1 MYFLTP
7 LKMEIDMKSFYLAIT
22 LLASSPA
29 FSAEV
34 TVEMLN
40 NKDGQMYAYSTKIV
54 KVAVGDTVTWK
65 ATNAGH
71 NAVFVQKGFPEG
83 AAPLDNTP
91 IGKDVSYTFDKPG
104 IYMVKCNPHY
114 GLGMLQAVVVGN
126 DMSNLEQVKAA
137 SYPGKAKANADEI
150 FAELSKG

>member
-1 MYFLTP
+1 
-7 LKMEIDMKSFYLAIT
+7 MKSQYLVLA

-29 FSAEV
+29 FSAEL

-40 NKDGQMYAYSTKIV
+40 NKDGQMHVYSTEIM

-71 NAVFVQKGFPEG
+71 NAVFVPKGFPEG
-83 AAPLDNTP
+83 AAPLDSP
-91 IGKDVSYTFDKPG
+91 IGKDVTYTFDKPG
-104 IYMVKCNPHY
+104 VYMVKCNPHF

-126 DMSNLEQVKAA
+126 DLSNLEQVKVAN
-137 SYPGKAKANADEI
+137 YPGKAKAAAGKI
-150 FAELSKG
+150 FAELTKD

>member
-1 MYFLTP
+1 
-7 LKMEIDMKSFYLAIT
+7 MKTILLSLALIT
-22 LLASSPA
+22 ASPA

-40 NKDGQMYAYSTKIV
+40 NKDGNMFVYSSKIV
-54 KVAVGDTVTWK
+54 RVAVGDVVTWK

-71 NAVFVQKGFPEG
+71 NAVFVPKGFPEG
-83 AAPLDNTP
+83 AKALD
-91 IGKDVSYTFDKPG
+91 GMMSKDVSYTFEKPG
-104 IYMVKCNPHY
+104 IYMIKCNPHY

-126 DMSNLEQVKAA
+126 DLSNLDQVKAA
-137 SYPGKAKANADEI
+137 NYPGKAKPVADAI